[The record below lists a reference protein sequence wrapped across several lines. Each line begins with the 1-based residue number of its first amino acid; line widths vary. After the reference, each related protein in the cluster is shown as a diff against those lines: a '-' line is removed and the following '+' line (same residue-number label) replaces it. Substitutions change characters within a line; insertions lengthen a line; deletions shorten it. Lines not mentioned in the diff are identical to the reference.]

1 MSEPEGGAAGAT
13 VVRPGADQADQAVQA
28 ALRDHFLGW
37 QCRLRQMAVRQAGGR
52 PTSGMRPE
60 VRLAA
65 DAAPLGAITTLIVRR
80 EPREATAQFRHL
92 VRKTQD
98 PAERHDAALE
108 TLAAAYYQRPQEFS
122 DELTALF
129 GPPPG
134 AGPPGLADRLLAA
147 GRCLLDFEQYSQ
159 RYRLPCA
166 ARALGEDEPA
176 FQATYW
182 HNALFNPAL
191 PGGLRVLGFQP
202 DWARAEAE
210 PGVV

>member
-1 MSEPEGGAAGAT
+1 MGEPEGGAADGT
-13 VVRPGADQADQAVQA
+13 VVRLEAAQA

-65 DAAPLGAITTLIVRR
+65 GAEPLGAITTLIVRR
-80 EPREATAQFRHL
+80 EPRETTAQFRHM

-98 PAERHDAALE
+98 PAERYDAALE

-134 AGPPGLADRLLAA
+134 VGPPGLADRLLAA
-147 GRCLLDFEQYSQ
+147 GHCVLDFEQYSQ

-166 ARALGEDEPA
+166 ARNLGQDEPA

-202 DWARAEAE
+202 DWARAVAE
-210 PGVV
+210 PGVG

>member
-1 MSEPEGGAAGAT
+1 MGGTERGAAGGT
-13 VVRPGADQADQAVQA
+13 VVRLEAAQA
-28 ALRDHFLGW
+28 ALRDRFLGW

-60 VRLAA
+60 VRLAEA
-65 DAAPLGAITTLIVRR
+65 DTPLGAITTLIVRR
-80 EPREATAQFRHL
+80 EPREATAQFRHM

-98 PAERHDAALE
+98 PAERYDAALK
-108 TLAAAYYQRPQEFS
+108 TLAAAYYQRPREFS

-129 GPPPG
+129 GP
-134 AGPPGLADRLLAA
+134 APGLADRLLAA
-147 GRCLLDFEQYSQ
+147 GRCVLDFEQYSQ

-166 ARALGEDEPA
+166 ARNLGQDEPA

-191 PGGLRVLGFQP
+191 PGGLRVLAFQP

>member
-1 MSEPEGGAAGAT
+1 MGEPERGAAGGT
-13 VVRPGADQADQAVQA
+13 VVRLEAAQT
-28 ALRDHFLGW
+28 ALRDSFLGW

-60 VRLAA
+60 VRLAEA
-65 DAAPLGAITTLIVRR
+65 DTPLGAITTLIVRR
-80 EPREATAQFRHL
+80 EPREATAQFRHM

-129 GPPPG
+129 GP
-134 AGPPGLADRLLAA
+134 APGLADQLLAA
-147 GRCLLDFEQYSQ
+147 GRCVLDFEQYSQ

-166 ARALGEDEPA
+166 ARNLGEDEPA

-210 PGVV
+210 PGVG

>member
-1 MSEPEGGAAGAT
+1 MGEPEGGAADGTA
-13 VVRPGADQADQAVQA
+13 VRLEAAQA

-37 QCRLRQMAVRQAGGR
+37 QCRLRQLAVRQAGGR

-60 VRLAA
+60 VRLTGG
-65 DAAPLGAITTLIVRR
+65 DPPLGAITTLIVRK
-80 EPREATAQFRHL
+80 EPREATAQFRHM

-98 PAERHDAALE
+98 PAERYDAALE

-129 GPPPG
+129 GP
-134 AGPPGLADRLLAA
+134 ASDLADRLLAV
-147 GRCLLDFEQYSQ
+147 GSCVLDFAQYSQ
-159 RYRLPCA
+159 LYRLPCA
-166 ARALGEDEPA
+166 VRNLAEADPA

-191 PGGLRVLGFQP
+191 PGGVRMLGFQP

-210 PGVV
+210 PGAG

>member
-1 MSEPEGGAAGAT
+1 MGETERGAAGGT
-13 VVRPGADQADQAVQA
+13 VVRLEAAQA
-28 ALRDHFLGW
+28 ALRDHFMGW

-65 DAAPLGAITTLIVRR
+65 GAEPLGAITTLIVRR
-80 EPREATAQFRHL
+80 EPREATAQFRHM

-98 PAERHDAALE
+98 PAERHGAALE

-134 AGPPGLADRLLAA
+134 IGPPGLADQLLAA
-147 GRCLLDFEQYSQ
+147 GQCVLDFEQYSQ

-166 ARALGEDEPA
+166 ARNLGQDEPA

-210 PGVV
+210 PAVG

>member
-1 MSEPEGGAAGAT
+1 MGEPQGGAAGAT
-13 VVRPGADQADQAVQA
+13 VVRLEAAQA
-28 ALRDHFLGW
+28 ALRDRFLGW

-60 VRLAA
+60 VRLAEA
-65 DAAPLGAITTLIVRR
+65 DTPLGAITTLIVRR

-98 PAERHDAALE
+98 PAERYDAALK

-129 GPPPG
+129 GP
-134 AGPPGLADRLLAA
+134 APGLADQLLAA
-147 GRCLLDFEQYSQ
+147 GRCVLDFEQYSQ

-166 ARALGEDEPA
+166 ARNLAEDEPA
-176 FQATYW
+176 FQAPYW

-210 PGVV
+210 PGVT

>member
-1 MSEPEGGAAGAT
+1 MGEPEHGTADGT
-13 VVRPGADQADQAVQA
+13 VVRPEAAQA

-60 VRLAA
+60 VRLAEA
-65 DAAPLGAITTLIVRR
+65 DTPLGAITTLIVRR

-108 TLAAAYYQRPQEFS
+108 TLAAAYYQRPREFS

-129 GPPPG
+129 GP
-134 AGPPGLADRLLAA
+134 APGLADQLLAA
-147 GRCLLDFEQYSQ
+147 GRCVLDFAQYSQ

-166 ARALGEDEPA
+166 ARNLGEDEPA

-191 PGGLRVLGFQP
+191 PGGVRVLGFQP

-210 PGVV
+210 PGVG